1 MKTPSSGLT
10 KAATLLMIATT
21 LAACGSSPVAD
32 AKGVCLAIGK
42 ELVGARGKARRDQ
55 QKIDATL
62 ERMIGASCIT
72 RAEAAGVQFK

>member
-1 MKTPSSGLT
+1 
-10 KAATLLMIATT
+10 
-21 LAACGSSPVAD
+21 VAD